1 MISVP
6 LIVLGGYALIKYSY
20 FFFRK
25 LLSLAPSLHFRP
37 LSSRWPIDGPET
49 DWERGQ
55 RLAGERDSRIRFLAD
70 ILGGHFFS
78 AEDSDLES
86 LTSPSRFGVGSG
98 GGGGEYFELQGLG
111 GGNPN
116 ISAPKGAMVRVG
128 LGTPGDRFV
137 PMMAGVETG
146 DHIDEGG
153 PSN

>member
-1 MISVP
+1 M
-6 LIVLGGYALIKYSY
+6 L
-20 FFFRK
+20 RH
-25 LLSLAPSLHFRP
+25 LAPSLHSHP

-78 AEDSDLES
+78 EAEDSDLES
-86 LTSPSRFGVGSG
+86 LTSPSRSGVGSG
-98 GGGGEYFELQGLG
+98 GGGGEYLELQGLS